1 MCMRFHDGVQAQP
14 GVLVRSAATVQAA
27 LAAVDALGSDQLV
40 ALVGIGASEHI
51 ARSAAIAWR
60 TAGIRAVA
68 LSASELLTEGA
79 PVADVYVALSE
90 SGRSAETVGALDRIK
105 ARRVGITNGPDSP
118 LTEVVDD
125 LVLLD
130 SGPDSPVYTTGY
142 TATLQAVGM
151 LGEHWLGQVGDWS
164 MVPEQVASVLAQSA
178 PVVEELARH
187 FGEARIIDVVGSGTS
202 TATAGE
208 GALVLREAARAH
220 TAAHETYNY
229 LHGPMEPLD
238 PQTAC
243 IIVGDGRELR
253 LAAEVSGLGCRTL
266 LITSRPDVDPKDH
279 LAVVSLPPTSSPL
292 ATAVLEILPVQ
303 SLAWRL
309 ASDRG
314 LRVDG
319 FRYEQDDTKLES
331 R

>member
-1 MCMRFHDGVQAQP
+1 MRMRFQDGVQAQP
-14 GVLVRSAATVQAA
+14 EVLARSAATVQAA
-27 LAAVDALGSDQLV
+27 LSGIKALGSDQLV
-40 ALVGIGASEHI
+40 ALIGIGASEHI
-51 ARSAAIAWR
+51 ARSAAPAWR
-60 TAGIRAVA
+60 AAGIRAVA
-68 LSASELLTEGA
+68 LSAAELLTAGA

-90 SGRSAETVGALDRIK
+90 SGRSAETVGVLRGIT

-118 LTEVVDD
+118 MTEVVDD

-142 TATLQAVGM
+142 TASLQAVGM
-151 LGEHWLGQVGDWS
+151 LGQHWLDGVGDWS
-164 MVPEQVASVLAQSA
+164 MVPEQVTSVLARSA
-178 PVVEELARH
+178 PVIDDIAQR

-202 TATAGE
+202 AAAAGE

-220 TAAHETYNY
+220 TAMHETYNY

-253 LAAEVSGLGCRTL
+253 LASEVSGLGCPTL
-266 LITSRPDVDPKDH
+266 LITSRPDVLPTDH
-279 LAVVSLPPTSSPL
+279 LVVLNLPPTATPL
-292 ATAVLEILPVQ
+292 ARAVLEILPLQ
-303 SLAWRL
+303 ALAWRL
-309 ASDRG
+309 ADARG
-314 LRVDG
+314 LSVDG
-319 FRYEQDDTKLES
+319 FRYQQDDIKLES

>member
-1 MCMRFHDGVQAQP
+1 MRMRFHDGILAQP
-14 GVLVRSAATVQAA
+14 AVLARSALSVRSALAEVAA
-27 LAAVDALGSDQLV
+27 LRSDQLV
-40 ALVGIGASEHI
+40 ALIGIGASEHI
-51 ARSAAIAWR
+51 ARSAASAWR
-60 TAGIRAVA
+60 AAGIRAVA
-68 LSASELLTEGA
+68 LSASELLTDGA

-90 SGRSAETVGALDRIK
+90 SGRSAETVGALRRIT
-105 ARRVGITNGPDSP
+105 ARRVGLTNGPDSP
-118 LTEVVDD
+118 MTEVVDD
-125 LVLLD
+125 LVLLE

-142 TATLQAVGM
+142 TASLQAVGM
-151 LGEHWLGQVGDWS
+151 LGQHWLGGVGDWS
-164 MVPEQVASVLAQSA
+164 MVPEQVTAVLARSA
-178 PVVEELARH
+178 EVVDDVAQH
-187 FGEARIIDVVGSGTS
+187 FAEARIVDVVASGTS

-238 PQTAC
+238 VQTAC

-253 LAAEVSGLGCRTL
+253 LASEVSSLGCRTL
-266 LITSRPDVDPKDH
+266 LITSRSDVRPTDH
-279 LAVVSLPPTSSPL
+279 LSVVSLPPTVSPL
-292 ATAVLEILPVQ
+292 ARTVLEILPLQV
-303 SLAWRL
+303 LARRL
-309 ASDRG
+309 ADDRG